1 MEPPDEELP
10 PGYAAVLAALHQ
22 PVEVDDEVRT
32 RHLAAALTAH
42 PPTKAAHRS
51 RRIGGLAAAAA
62 VVVIVGVVGMWS
74 LGRPTEGDSTTES
87 VAARAPSTLASG
99 ADGQRKESDVGV
111 ASGEAGPHPPGTLP
125 ERGATEL
132 APAETTPPLEDLGS
146 FDEVSALRAA
156 ASLGWVLSSGSDTTG
171 SDTRGGETGA
181 RNSADEAGPT
191 TILAPGPS
199 EEVCSPPA
207 GTYWTA
213 TATLSGTPV
222 LVGLGPTDAVVV
234 VDRTTCALR

>member
-10 PGYAAVLAALHQ
+10 PGYETVLAALHQ
-22 PVEVDDEVRT
+22 PVEVDAEVRS

-42 PPTKAAHRS
+42 PPTKSAHRS
-51 RRIGGLAAAAA
+51 RRIGALAAAAA
-62 VVVIVGVVGMWS
+62 VVLVVGVVGMWS
-74 LGRPTEGDSTTES
+74 LGHPTEGDSATES

-99 ADGQRKESDVGV
+99 ADEQRKESDVGV
-111 ASGEAGPHPPGTLP
+111 ASGKADPHPPGALP
-125 ERGATEL
+125 EPGAAGL
-132 APAETTPPLEDLGS
+132 APAETTPPLENLGS
-146 FDEVSALRAA
+146 FDDVSALRAA
-156 ASLGWVLSSGSDTTG
+156 ASLGWVLSSGSDT
-171 SDTRGGETGA
+171 RGTEAGA
-181 RNSADEAGPT
+181 RNSADKAGPT
-191 TILAPGPS
+191 TIPAPGPS
-199 EEVCSPPA
+199 EEVCSPPS